1 MIIIITIIIIYVIVK
16 EYKKRIK
23 ENDDCL
29 KNIHNMYQLKNV
41 SKNTEE
47 NIKELEEIVIE
58 IDEPNNENKNNY
70 NNQYY
75 KKKQLLTITEL
86 KFYKVLKEI
95 TKDKNYYIFTQV
107 VLYEIVR
114 NKQIEGFNKIKSK
127 SIDFVITDENS
138 NILVCIELDDSTHYK
153 KTRIERDIFIN
164 DLFKDLNIKLLRIP
178 VKENYDTEKLRKKI
192 FEE

>member
-41 SKNTEE
+41 SKNTEK

-58 IDEPNNENKNNY
+58 INEPNNVNKNNY

-95 TKDKNYYIFTQV
+95 TKDNNYYIFTQV

-138 NILVCIELDDSTHYK
+138 NILVCIELDDNTHYK
-153 KTRIERDIFIN
+153 KTRIERDNFIN

-178 VKENYDTEKLRKKI
+178 VKDNYNTEELRKKI